1 MSSLEEESS
10 AEQLSK
16 WLASYPPIYYTE
28 DEHTLEAQWPNEIQ
42 PYPEICDQM
51 SAKVSFGFEDGL
63 NVLANQDTAAQKIEE
78 YRRWLINELDTKIC
92 ISEERLEQICHAL
105 NEKEKGTFL
114 SCLTYLA
121 HSFRWGTVP
130 VTKTAQAF
138 TSVDLP
144 WQISSPM
151 TLLNNHFGLSNSG
164 SCWSIMLCNTFA
176 PKDSDPQ
183 VHQPYKIRYSFGRA
197 NQPDILEAETI
208 LCTIF
213 TRLELLAVPMY
224 QSMLSCIFHLKAG
237 DMLAAG
243 RDVWDVIDQSQL
255 VFDCFSNT
263 IAPEV
268 LDLRYFMPYAQG
280 PHGWDIDGD
289 DGSSGVH
296 ALCIIALDV
305 FFDIKTGSDL
315 WQETQRHRR
324 SKMTS
329 AQRLLL
335 DYIERQNPSMLAK
348 KYQSDPDA
356 LSIVQA
362 IAKGLIKLKNW
373 RLQHRKAIMRYYH
386 DRPERNPM
394 TAGGGQM
401 TYEKYGTKIET
412 ANDMVCFFT
421 KRIQDRIDETSVTIE
436 TLAKECPASKSASP
450 LIRRSSSPRSISPS
464 PSRLR
469 SRTGTALPMM
479 REELSSPTSCPVSIQ
494 QRIDDPREMFKS
506 AKTHSRSMSALEL
519 LPFIRSNE
527 SSSSSSSLSSSSPSP
542 SSKPEHPNQ
551 PPPPETPTRE
561 EGKPSH
567 QKIVEVSTKSPALDQ
582 QPIRTISLS
591 IDLKSLTILIS
602 AILIGILVGRL

>member
-1 MSSLEEESS
+1 MMSSLDETSS
-10 AEQLSK
+10 VEQLNK
-16 WLASYPPIYYTE
+16 WLTSYPPIYYTE
-28 DEHTLEAQWPNEIQ
+28 DEHSLEAHWPDDIK
-42 PYPEICDQM
+42 PYPQICDQM
-51 SAKVSFGFEDGL
+51 SGKVSFGFEDGL
-63 NVLANQDTAAQKIEE
+63 NVLADQETAVQKIGE
-78 YRRWLINELDTKIC
+78 YRRWLINELDAKIC
-92 ISEERLEQICHAL
+92 INETQLGQICRDL
-105 NEKEKGTFL
+105 DEKEKGTFL

-144 WQISSPM
+144 WQILSPM

-176 PKDSDPQ
+176 PRDSDPQ
-183 VHQPYKIRYSFGRA
+183 THQPYKIRYSFGRA

-224 QSMLSCIFHLKAG
+224 QSMLNCIFHLKAG
-237 DMLAAG
+237 DFLAAG
-243 RDVWDVIDQSQL
+243 RYVWDVIDQSQA

-263 IAPEV
+263 ITPDV

-305 FFDIKTGSDL
+305 FFDIKKGSDL

-335 DYIERQNPSMLAK
+335 DYIERENPSTLVK
-348 KYQSDPDA
+348 SYQSNTDA
-356 LSIVQA
+356 LPIAQA

-421 KRIQDRIDETSVTIE
+421 KRIQDRIDETTVTIE
-436 TLAKECPASKSASP
+436 MLAKECPASKSVSP

-469 SRTGTALPMM
+469 SRTTSTALPVM
-479 REELSSPTSCPVSIQ
+479 RDKIASPNSCPVAIHQSIEN
-494 QRIDDPREMFKS
+494 PREMFKS
-506 AKTHSRSMSALEL
+506 SKTQSRSMSALEL
-519 LPFIRSNE
+519 LPFIRSD
-527 SSSSSSSLSSSSPSP
+527 
-542 SSKPEHPNQ
+542 
-551 PPPPETPTRE
+551 
-561 EGKPSH
+561 
-567 QKIVEVSTKSPALDQ
+567 KSPPSKSECTGQVASPLEMPKVDEELKPIQKNEETLAKLTLD
-582 QPIRTISLS
+582 PSIHTFSL
-591 IDLKSLTILIS
+591 ILDLKSLTILIS
-602 AILIGILVGRL
+602 AILIGILVGRI